1 MRDAGVLYWTILEEE
16 VINHVHEKMDLN
28 AFLSKESD
36 FINYGITGEVLDN
49 ASEIGKVLH
58 DVRPRK
64 RI

>member
-1 MRDAGVLYWTILEEE
+1 MHAGRRGALWTILEEE

-28 AFLSKESD
+28 AFYPRNPILLIMD
-36 FINYGITGEVLDN
+36 NREVLDN

-58 DVRPRK
+58 DVKARK